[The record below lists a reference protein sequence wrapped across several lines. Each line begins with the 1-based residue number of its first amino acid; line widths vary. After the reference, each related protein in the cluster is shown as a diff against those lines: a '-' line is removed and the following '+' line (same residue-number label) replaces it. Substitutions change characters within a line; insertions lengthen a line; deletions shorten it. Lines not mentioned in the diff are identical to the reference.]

1 MSKRPGPKP
10 LPSEM
15 KRRRITITLYPRA
28 HREIECHRWPG
39 KYVEYCQALARCITR
54 EQHAALVDRFIE
66 TGESVGA
73 QVHVAVREYLER
85 LGVPNRHNS

>member
-1 MSKRPGPKP
+1 MKKSGPKP
-10 LPSEM
+10 LPLEL

-28 HREIECHRWPG
+28 HSEIKCHMSPG
-39 KYVEYCQALARCITR
+39 QYVEYCQALARCITR
-54 EQHAALVDRFIE
+54 AQYAALVERFVE

-85 LGVPNRHNS
+85 LGVPNRSNS